1 MSLGGCRVLIAFGR
15 VSSKISFLRTFI
27 PLTLFDYSLIAITS
41 SCITTCTHTHKWSGR
56 VKATPVPS
64 RQKQESVHKQ
74 RFVLKM
80 LILSTMQQFAS
91 ASSTRRRLCLTC
103 WKFAQKDSLFYFLS
117 LVLKVGAP
125 SSGWSH
131 VTGEAEKFDTQN
143 QTREMFHLKL
153 KTIFQIFQTFMPRIR
168 HEDCALQLKTLTTS
182 LTKTKYV
189 LLPKMGNLP
198 SAHLR
203 SLHNTPCFTP
213 IHPSHSLLSVN
224 QTCVSLSGTVIS
236 C

>member
-1 MSLGGCRVLIAFGR
+1 MGWPSQSYPR
-15 VSSKISFLRTFI
+15 
-27 PLTLFDYSLIAITS
+27 
-41 SCITTCTHTHKWSGR
+41 
-56 VKATPVPS
+56 PVPS
-64 RQKQESVHKQ
+64 KTGKSVHKQ

-131 VTGEAEKFDTQN
+131 VTGETEKFDTQN

-168 HEDCALQLKTLTTS
+168 HEDCTLQLKT

-213 IHPSHSLLSVN
+213 IHPSHSLLF
-224 QTCVSLSGTVIS
+224 
-236 C
+236 